1 MSDSETDDIL
11 ACSAYLLFDDEEE
24 EKQRRIWVKDIFKG
38 RQIFGQFYTLYQE
51 MRILDRESFFR

>member
-38 RQIFGQFYTLYQE
+38 RQLFGQFHTLYQE
-51 MRILDRESFFR
+51 MRTLD